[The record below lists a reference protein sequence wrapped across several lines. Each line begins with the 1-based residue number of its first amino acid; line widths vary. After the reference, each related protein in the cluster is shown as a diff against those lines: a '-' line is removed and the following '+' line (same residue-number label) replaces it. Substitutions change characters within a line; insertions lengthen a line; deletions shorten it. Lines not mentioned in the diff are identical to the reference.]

1 MQTEDR
7 GRHGYPDKMR
17 KFDKESPITFWI
29 EFFKNPYSEI
39 CRELYKFVPELKEAK
54 ELFEKAKADPKKRRL
69 LEEREDAARNYASDI
84 SSAHNEGREE
94 ERAKAMA
101 EKRESAI
108 KLLKMGLLV
117 DQVGEALGL
126 SIEEVSE
133 IKKKVQ

>member
-69 LEEREDAARNYASDI
+69 LVTTP
-84 SSAHNEGREE
+84 
-94 ERAKAMA
+94 
-101 EKRESAI
+101 AI
-108 KLLKMGLLV
+108 YLLLV
-117 DQVGEALGL
+117 
-126 SIEEVSE
+126 
-133 IKKKVQ
+133 KKKELKLWLKKENRL

>member
-1 MQTEDR
+1 
-7 GRHGYPDKMR
+7 
-17 KFDKESPITFWI
+17 
-29 EFFKNPYSEI
+29 
-39 CRELYKFVPELKEAK
+39 
-54 ELFEKAKADPKKRRL
+54 
-69 LEEREDAARNYASDI
+69 
-84 SSAHNEGREE
+84 
-94 ERAKAMA
+94 MA